1 MKKIKLSKKHKKNI
15 NKFLFIILILISI
28 EISLR
33 VIGDIYLN
41 KTAFRKNDFYLQDNA
56 INILTLGE
64 SSTAG
69 LGVLRNES
77 YPLQLERK
85 LKELHPDKNIN
96 VIIPVH
102 MGQNTGQLSNRIEK
116 YIEIYKPKIILIMA
130 GYNNEW
136 SLAES
141 NLHKFIK
148 GKDSFKVKLY
158 SFLDNLRLYR
168 YLRNIH
174 IRYFVKNNKQYSQ
187 SLKNN
192 QYIWGGPEH
201 VRYPIKKWIYDLSET
216 HRDEFINTWKYDIL
230 KIIET
235 SKNNKIIPILMTYHI
250 NPTYLNSKEFVDL
263 AKKEKILLIRND
275 LIFKKII
282 NDDTINQY
290 IFSTDNWHPNS
301 KGYELIAQNII
312 NEINNNKII

>member
-1 MKKIKLSKKHKKNI
+1 
-15 NKFLFIILILISI
+15 
-28 EISLR
+28 
-33 VIGDIYLN
+33 
-41 KTAFRKNDFYLQDNA
+41 
-56 INILTLGE
+56 
-64 SSTAG
+64 
-69 LGVLRNES
+69 
-77 YPLQLERK
+77 
-85 LKELHPDKNIN
+85 
-96 VIIPVH
+96 
-102 MGQNTGQLSNRIEK
+102 
-116 YIEIYKPKIILIMA
+116 MA

-250 NPTYLNSKEFVDL
+250 NPTYLNSKEFKNEVVYFVNRHKNNFFLKTISL
-263 AKKEKILLIRND
+263 ALRVLQKLKRILRKSL
-275 LIFKKII
+275 LYII
-282 NDDTINQY
+282 PLYLRKRVI
-290 IFSTDNWHPNS
+290 
-301 KGYELIAQNII
+301 
-312 NEINNNKII
+312 